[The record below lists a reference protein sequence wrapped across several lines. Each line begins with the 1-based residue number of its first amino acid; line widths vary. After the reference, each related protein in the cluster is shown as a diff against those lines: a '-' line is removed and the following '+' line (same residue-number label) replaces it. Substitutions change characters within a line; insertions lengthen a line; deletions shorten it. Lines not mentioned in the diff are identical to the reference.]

1 MSNKIFDHF
10 KKLFNDNGFRLYMI
24 GGTSRD
30 FLLKREIL
38 DYDFVTDATP
48 DEMKMFVE
56 NGNYVFSKY
65 GCVKVKYES
74 MNLDIT
80 TLRKERAYVDSRHP
94 SEIEFTKDIFED
106 SKRRDFTVNAI
117 YIDENY
123 EIHDFYNG
131 VQDLE
136 NKIIKIIGDPDTRMK
151 EDSLRILR
159 AYRFATLYEFE
170 IDKPSYKAMFDNKEL
185 INNLKKEKVLEEIN
199 KLFKSV

>member
-1 MSNKIFDHF
+1 
-10 KKLFNDNGFRLYMI
+10 
-24 GGTSRD
+24 
-30 FLLKREIL
+30 
-38 DYDFVTDATP
+38 
-48 DEMKMFVE
+48 MFVE

-74 MNLDIT
+74 LNLDIT

-151 EDSLRILR
+151 EDPLRILR

-170 IDKPSYKAMFDNKEL
+170 IDKPSYKAMFDNKDL